1 MGKNILI
8 IEDDEFLRGLIS
20 KKLASEGFAVISAID
35 GEKGIE
41 KARDQNPDLIL
52 LDLLLPNVDGYEVL
66 QKMKENPAT
75 SHIPIIV
82 VSNLGQSEDI
92 DKAMKLGATD
102 FLIKAQYT
110 AEEIVNKVKVA
121 IK

>member
-41 KARDQNPDLIL
+41 KAREQNPDLIL

-110 AEEIVNKVKVA
+110 AEEIVNKVKAA